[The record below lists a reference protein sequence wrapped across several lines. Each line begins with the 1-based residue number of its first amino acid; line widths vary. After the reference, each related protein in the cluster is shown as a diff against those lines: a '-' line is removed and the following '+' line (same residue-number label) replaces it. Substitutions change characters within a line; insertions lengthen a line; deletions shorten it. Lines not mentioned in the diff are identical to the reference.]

1 LEKLLFELFLKIFS
15 VLVYSHVRCGCIHE
29 DTLLLSLLVDSTLQ
43 QTEHFVYG
51 SLAVFPRLKGRKQC
65 LFFLSDFCVALIVI
79 PEL

>member
-51 SLAVFPRLKGRKQC
+51 SLAVFPRLKGRRKC
-65 LFFLSDFCVALIVI
+65 LYFLSDFWVALIVI